1 MVIKKI
7 LYYMKWYVRC
17 RIFVEKVPLNS
28 SIILTDKCNLSCRH
42 CVVAHLGYDDQSF
55 GQVREDIEKLY
66 LSGSRVLVIT
76 GGEPFLWRDKNF
88 FIEDVVQ
95 YAKNLGFFRVVI
107 CTNGTFPLESKADYL
122 WVSLD
127 GFPKEHNLMR
137 GDIYSQVVHNIVT
150 STHRRIYVNF
160 TVSRVNAGGFEKA
173 AGRIFKLKNV
183 RGILFHLFTPY
194 LGSEK
199 NLMLNAAERA
209 EVIQKIYAIKKSH
222 PWKVFNTFDGIKAL
236 RHGHWSRRVW
246 GSLTINQGEL
256 VHCCCRKGIYDGA
269 VCENCGCT
277 PAVETWVL
285 QTAKPLAL
293 LENLRFL

>member
-7 LYYMKWYVRC
+7 LYYIKWFVRC
-17 RIFVEKVPLNS
+17 RIFGERIPLNS
-28 SIILTDKCNLSCRH
+28 SIILTDKCNLHCKH
-42 CVVAHLGYDDQSF
+42 CVVAHLGYNDQDF
-55 GQVREDIEKLY
+55 FMVQADIKKLY
-66 LSGSRVLVIT
+66 LAGSRVLVIT

-88 FIEDVVQ
+88 FMEDVVQ
-95 YAKNLGFFRVVI
+95 YAKTLGFFRVVI
-107 CTNGTFPLESKADYL
+107 CTNGTFPLASKADYL

-137 GDIYSQVVHNIVT
+137 GAIYSRVVHNIVT
-150 STHRRIYVNF
+150 SPHKRIYINF
-160 TVSRVNAGGFEKA
+160 TVSRVNADDFEKA
-173 AGRIFKLKNV
+173 AERMFKLKNV

-199 NLMLNAAERA
+199 SLTLPAAERG
-209 EVIQKIYAIKKSH
+209 EVIRKIYNIKKRH

-236 RHGHWSRRVW
+236 SDDRWPRRVW
-246 GSLTINQGEL
+246 GSLTINQGEM
-256 VHCCCRKGIYDGA
+256 VPCCCRKGIYDGA
-269 VCENCGCT
+269 VCKNCGCT